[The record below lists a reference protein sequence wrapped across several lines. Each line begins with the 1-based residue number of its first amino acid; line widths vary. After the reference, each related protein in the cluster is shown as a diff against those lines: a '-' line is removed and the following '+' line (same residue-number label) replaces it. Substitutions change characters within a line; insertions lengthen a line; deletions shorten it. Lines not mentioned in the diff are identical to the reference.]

1 MSELVNFSVWYNQ
14 KLDALG
20 VSAGEFAATAR
31 LSRAASY
38 FYKKGD
44 RVPDRAAILKIAAAL
59 KINLADMP
67 KFQPKATKA

>member
-59 KINLADMP
+59 KINLAVLP
-67 KFQPKATKA
+67 KFQPKAPKA